1 MSASSSRSSALRLRS
16 LAALLLGVWLALIPV
31 AVGGQAAASPLAATQ
46 PAAVPSAWSI
56 SAPDTVIRVGEWV
69 PLTIT
74 GGQPGLSGYF
84 TSPMPLEY
92 AAANGTPQPYPYQ
105 IVLDAAGGGQAAVRA
120 RYPGNARISFIA
132 PAAGG
137 EQPVGIVLTFYAADP
152 PPPPAG
158 YNQPVAYLSAWAPY
172 PRNARYLRGVP
183 VRNRLTLIYD
193 LKGKSGTVTAVLN
206 GNFDQPLVRREVSGQ
221 GQFTFDVDMGADIF
235 TLLNELRG
243 VAVVDGQRYYQDQDP
258 FFFTQIPGAHLIERI
273 KFVSPFHIEG
283 EGEQANYVAD
293 VEFPVDGMRFAAP
306 GFISA
311 ELAKQSQHSAQLKGK
326 FVLPLRCQGEGNVA
340 SLNGVASYGF
350 STQVYNVPLS
360 GNVRG
365 EGDLTGRVRNCNIV
379 APELEGKIILDA
391 GLRGSYG
398 WEMKDVYKDILGDYG
413 PTVFS
418 GIGRSSFGRVGL
430 GGALDTHMEADAL
443 LSMAAPYFSSKLDM
457 TARLDLAGGLSTY
470 IFPVMWLK
478 ADLNQT
484 GGKLLYN
491 AQVRS
496 SQFDKLYAGAGF
508 GYHTDIWFGCVFG
521 LCTIGT
527 WKLEGGCFYSPDQ
540 AGAAACSAKP
550 IQVTSGIALR
560 PAPTDGYAVF
570 RGDEAAGRLLSF
582 VPSLHPVTQTLV
594 SNVYTFTSASVA
606 WDPLADRGLL
616 VWDHDDLAKPD
627 GQSAELR
634 FSRWDGAGW
643 RAPAAVTEN
652 LLQDVAPQVAWASG
666 DRAVAVWHQT
676 CGDADT
682 SALAAEG
689 DLTPA
694 LEIVAATYDAAAEAW
709 SAPTML
715 TDNAVADAGV
725 RLARNAAGGVLAA
738 WAQSDSGFATAEPW
752 APVRVMATAF
762 DGAWAAPTV
771 AVADAA
777 GLADLAVGYGD
788 GRAAIAYTR
797 PYTPTGAM
805 WPLHQLFV
813 VMAHGGGWST
823 PQPVTYDA
831 LDHRSPTVLYNA
843 QGQPMLLWLAGDALR
858 LLNLV
863 TGAQAG
869 LPLNQDLGAVNE
881 VRGVQTPAGDIV
893 AVLRGQGGQYDLWTA
908 YYARAYGLWGAP
920 RPLTANPALE
930 HTPAIALDAAGELRL
945 AYAATAIETLPATVT
960 LPDGS
965 IVPGTETVEGQTDL
979 DVLRYRFDRNLTLAP
994 DGLTVS
1000 ADAAVA
1006 VDEVAAA
1013 GDVMLS
1019 AAVTNTGDLP
1029 LAGVTVSFYDGD
1041 PEAGGVL
1048 IETASG
1054 TAPLAAGASRILS
1067 IAYRPP
1073 ANADIKTLFA
1083 VAAAADHAGE
1093 SDAGDN
1099 RASVRAFGPDL
1110 ALDSLRYAPDLLDVG
1125 TLAATI
1131 RNIGT
1136 SAAPATEIGL
1146 RLDAITGT
1154 LSTQFVIPSLQAG
1167 EAFTLFTPWDHVALP
1182 AGAHVFWAV
1191 ANDADFDEVNTANNR
1206 MSVEVVSG
1214 PDLVLDHINVQVGEL
1229 AGTTAPVTVT
1239 VFNRGAASGPVTI
1252 AFHRE
1257 WPLLG
1262 GTALVSRTVGGLES
1276 GASSQVQFDLPAPLG
1291 CGLYVIAEAAN
1302 GEVAASDNV
1311 VALTRPTDCMPRRFL
1326 PLFYK

>member
-1 MSASSSRSSALRLRS
+1 VHRL
-16 LAALLLGVWLALIPV
+16 ALLFFVAWLALAPV
-31 AVGGQAAASPLAATQ
+31 AANGQVAVAPGGAP
-46 PAAVPSAWSI
+46 VDWRI
-56 SAPDTVIRVGEWV
+56 SAPETVIRVGEWV
-69 PLTIT
+69 TLTIA
-74 GGQPGLSGYF
+74 GGQPGLSGYL
-84 TSPMPLEY
+84 TSAMPLEH
-92 AAANGTPQPYPYQ
+92 AAADGTPQPYPYR
-105 IVLDAAGGGQAAVRA
+105 IVLDEAGFGQAAVRA
-120 RYPGNARISFIA
+120 LHPGNARISFIA

-137 EQPVGIVLTFYAADP
+137 EQTVGIVLAFYAADP
-152 PPPPAG
+152 PPPPPTG

-206 GNFDQPLVRREVSGQ
+206 GSFDQPLVRREVSGQ

-273 KFVSPFHIEG
+273 KCISPFHIEG
-283 EGEQANYVAD
+283 EGETANYVAD

-306 GFISA
+306 SFISA
-311 ELAKQSQHSAQLKGK
+311 ELAKQTQHSAQLKGK
-326 FVLPLRCQGEGNVA
+326 FVLPLRCQGEGNMA

-365 EGDLTGRVRNCNIV
+365 EGDLTGRVRNCNII
-379 APELEGKIILDA
+379 APELEGKIILDT
-391 GLRGSYG
+391 GLRGSYA

-413 PTVFS
+413 PTLFS
-418 GIGRSSFGRVGL
+418 GIGRDSFGKVGL

-457 TARLDLAGGLSTY
+457 TAKLDLAGRLSTY
-470 IFPVMWLK
+470 VFPVMWLK

-491 AQVRS
+491 AQARS

-550 IQVTSGIALR
+550 IQVTNGIALR
-560 PAPTDGYAVF
+560 PAPTDNYAVF
-570 RGDEAAGRLLSF
+570 RGDEAAGRLLSGA
-582 VPSLHPVTQTLV
+582 PSLHPVTQTLV

-627 GQSAELR
+627 GGSAELR

-643 RAPAAVTEN
+643 SAPAAITEN
-652 LLQDVAPQVAWASG
+652 LLQDVAPQVVWASG
-666 DRAVAVWHQT
+666 DQAVAVWHQT
-676 CGDADT
+676 RGDARAT
-682 SALAAEG
+682 ALAAGG

-694 LEIVAATYDAAAEAW
+694 LEIVAATYDAAADAW

-715 TDNAVADAGV
+715 TDNTVADAGV
-725 RLARNAAGGVLAA
+725 RMARNAAGELLAA
-738 WAQSDSGFATAEPW
+738 WAQSDNGFAAVEPGTP
-752 APVRVMATAF
+752 ARVMAAAY

-771 AVADAA
+771 AIADAA

-797 PYTPTGAM
+797 PYTPTGAT

-813 VMAHGGGWST
+813 VTAHGGGWSA

-831 LDHRSPTVLYNA
+831 LDHRSPTVLYNV

-863 TGAQAG
+863 TGAQTD
-869 LPLNQDLGAVNE
+869 LLLDPTLGAVNE
-881 VRGVQTPAGDIV
+881 VRGIQTQEGDIV
-893 AVLRGQGGQYDLWTA
+893 AVLRGQGGQHDLWTA
-908 YYARAYGLWGAP
+908 FYARAYALWGAP
-920 RPLTANPALE
+920 RPLTASPALE
-930 HTPAIALDAAGELRL
+930 HAPAIALDAAGELRL
-945 AYAATAIETLPATVT
+945 AYAATAVETMPTTVT

-965 IVPGTETVEGQTDL
+965 SVPGTATVEGQTNL

-1000 ADAAVA
+1000 ADAAA
-1006 VDEVAAA
+1006 AAIEVATTA
-1013 GDVMLS
+1013 GDVTLS
-1019 AAVTNTGDLP
+1019 AVVTNTGDLP
-1029 LAGVTVSFYDGD
+1029 LAGVIVSFYDGD
-1041 PEAGGVL
+1041 PEDGGSL
-1048 IETASG
+1048 IEAVISA
-1054 TAPLAAGASRILS
+1054 APLPSGASRTLS
-1067 IAYRPP
+1067 SAYRPP
-1073 ANADIKTLFA
+1073 ANAGIKTLFA
-1083 VAAAADHAGE
+1083 VAAAADQAAD
-1093 SDAGDN
+1093 SDVSDN

-1110 ALDSLRYAPDLLDVG
+1110 ALESVRVSPDLQDVV
-1125 TLAATI
+1125 TLAAVV
-1131 RNIGT
+1131 RNIGASESLST
-1136 SAAPATEIGL
+1136 TLDL
-1146 RLDAITGT
+1146 RLGAITGT
-1154 LSTQFVIPSLQAG
+1154 LLAQFAVPPLQAG
-1167 EAFTLFTPWDHVALP
+1167 QAFPLFTPWDHGALP
-1182 AGAHVFWAV
+1182 LGAHALWAIT
-1191 ANDADFDEVNTANNR
+1191 NDADFEEVNITNNHE
-1206 MSVEVVSG
+1206 MSRLTLG
-1214 PDLVLDHINVQVGEL
+1214 PNLTLDRTNAQADNL
-1229 AGTTAPVTVT
+1229 AGATVSVTVT
-1239 VFNRGAASGPVTI
+1239 VFNRGTASGPITI

-1257 WPLLG
+1257 SPLLG
-1262 GTALVSRTVGGLES
+1262 GAALVSRTIGSLASGGSAQAQVDLS
-1276 GASSQVQFDLPAPLG
+1276 GPLG
-1291 CGLYVIAEAAN
+1291 CGLYVTAEPVN
-1302 GEVAASDNV
+1302 GETDWSDNI
-1311 VALTRPTDCMPRRFL
+1311 VALASPTRCTWRQFL
-1326 PLFYK
+1326 PLLLRQ